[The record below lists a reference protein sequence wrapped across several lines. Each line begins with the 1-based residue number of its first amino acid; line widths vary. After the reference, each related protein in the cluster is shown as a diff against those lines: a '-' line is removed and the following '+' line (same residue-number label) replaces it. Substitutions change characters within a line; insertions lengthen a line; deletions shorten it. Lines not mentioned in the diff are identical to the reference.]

1 MRFLQHK
8 HFLKRISAIALGAL
22 VPFAFAPYNLY
33 FISIFSLSIIFYFW
47 STTSSARECFII
59 GYLFGFAMFGVGVNW
74 LHISI
79 NLFGGVNLIGALLL
93 TYIFIAYISL
103 FPALCGYLAAR
114 FFKHFRIIT
123 LPSLWLLTEWCRGWM
138 LTGFPW
144 LNIGSSQTDSI
155 LAGFAPVLGDYGI
168 TFFVC
173 LSAMAISILIT
184 GNTKRRIISGLL
196 LILLIVSSSLLK
208 NINWT
213 NDINKDIDIVLV
225 QGAIPQEQK
234 WKPEQRQNTYE
245 IYSNLSKPFWSS
257 DLIIWPETA
266 IPSLYHL
273 ADDFIIPISNE
284 QLSSNAMFMSGL
296 AYKESESNDYFNS
309 ILLVDNE
316 HRFYHKNHLV
326 PFGEYLPFK
335 SFLGEILRF
344 LKIPM
349 SDFSSGDPDQKTFE
363 TDKGVFGMSICYED
377 AYGSEVRKALPDANI
392 LINVS
397 NDAWF
402 GDSFAPHQHLQMA
415 RMRALENGRY
425 LLRSTNTGI
434 SAVID
439 NKGNIISRSPQFK
452 PHALPATVKLYSG
465 QTPYSKFGNSLILS
479 LCILGL
485 FLSFIINR
493 KLKTSIKNHQTV

>member
-1 MRFLQHK
+1 MRFLQNK
-8 HFLKRISAIALGAL
+8 VLVKRFSTIAVGAL
-22 VPFAFAPYNLY
+22 TPFAFAPYSLY
-33 FISIFSLSIIFYFW
+33 FISLISLSILFYFW
-47 STTSSARECFII
+47 LNTNSAREAFIL
-59 GYLFGFAMFGVGVNW
+59 GYLFAFAMFGVGVNW

-79 NLFGGVNLIGALLL
+79 NLFGGVNIFGALLF

-103 FPALCGYLAAR
+103 YPALCGYLGVRFLRHAR
-114 FFKHFRIIT
+114 VIA
-123 LPSLWLLTEWCRGWM
+123 LPALWLLTEWCRGWM

-155 LAGFAPVLGDYGI
+155 LAGFTPVLGDYGV
-168 TFFVC
+168 TFLVC
-173 LSAMAISILIT
+173 LSAMAITILIT
-184 GNTKRRIISGLL
+184 GNTKRRIIGGLL
-196 LILLIVSSSLLK
+196 LILIILSSTILN

-213 NDINKDIDIVLV
+213 DDLNREIDVALV

-234 WKPEQRQNTYE
+234 WKPEQRQKTYQ
-245 IYSNLSKPFWSS
+245 IYSDLSEPFWSS

-273 ADDFIIPISNE
+273 ADDFINPVSST
-284 QLSSNAMFMSGL
+284 QASSNALFMSGL
-296 AYKESESNDYFNS
+296 AYKNFESNNYFNS
-309 ILLVDNE
+309 VLLIDDK
-316 HRFYHKNHLV
+316 HHFYHKNHLV

-335 SFLGEILRF
+335 SLLGEILRF

-349 SDFSSGDPDQKTFE
+349 SDFSPGNPAQKIFE
-363 TDKGVFGMSICYED
+363 TSKGIFGMSICYED

-439 NKGNIISRSPQFK
+439 NKGKIISLSPQFK
-452 PHALPATVKLYSG
+452 PHALSATVKLYAG
-465 QTPYSKFGNSLILS
+465 ETPYSKFGNSLILGF
-479 LCILGL
+479 CILSL
-485 FLSFIINR
+485 FLGLIFNQKF
-493 KLKTSIKNHQTV
+493 KLSL

>member
-1 MRFLQHK
+1 MRFLQNK
-8 HFLKRISAIALGAL
+8 VLVKRIAAIGLGAL

-33 FISIFSLSIIFYFW
+33 FISIFSLSILFYLW
-47 STTSSARECFII
+47 SITSSTRESFIL
-59 GYLFGFAMFGVGVNW
+59 GYLFGFVMFGVGVNW

-79 NLFGGVNLIGALLL
+79 NLFGGVNIFGALLF

-103 FPALCGYLAAR
+103 YPALCGYLATR
-114 FFKHFRIIT
+114 FFKHGRIIA
-123 LPSLWLLTEWCRGWM
+123 LPALWLLTEWCRGWM
-138 LTGFPW
+138 FTGFPW
-144 LNIGSSQTDSI
+144 LNIGSSQTDSV
-155 LAGFAPVLGDYGI
+155 LAGFAPVLGDYGV

-173 LSAMAISILIT
+173 LSAMAITILIT
-184 GNTKRRIISGLL
+184 GDTKRRVIGGFL
-196 LILLIVSSSLLK
+196 LILIIISSSILN

-213 NDINKDIDIVLV
+213 NDLNKDIDIVLV

-234 WKPEQRQNTYE
+234 WKPEQRQKTYE
-245 IYSNLSKPFWSS
+245 IYSDLSKPFWTS

-273 ADDFIIPISNE
+273 ADDFIIPISSE

-296 AYKESESNDYFNS
+296 AYKDSTSNNYFNS
-309 ILLVDNE
+309 VLLIADD

-335 SFLGEILRF
+335 SFLGEVLRF

-349 SDFSSGDPDQKTFE
+349 SDFSSGDPDQKLFE
-363 TDKGVFGMSICYED
+363 TDKGIFGMSICYED

-425 LLRSTNTGI
+425 LLRSTNTGV

-439 NKGNIISRSPQFK
+439 NKGKIISRSPQFK
-452 PHALPATVKLYSG
+452 PHALSATVKLYAG
-465 QTPYSKFGNSLILS
+465 ETPYSKFGNSLILS
-479 LCILGL
+479 FCILSL
-485 FLSFIINR
+485 FLCFIFSH
-493 KLKTSIKNHQTV
+493 KLNPTIKNP

>member
-1 MRFLQHK
+1 MRFLQQK
-8 HFLKRISAIALGAL
+8 NFVSRLSALVAGAL
-22 VPFAFAPYNLY
+22 IPFAFAPYNLY
-33 FISIFSLSIIFYFW
+33 FISIFSLSVLFYIW
-47 STTSSARECFII
+47 SITNSTRESFIL

-79 NLFGGVNLIGALLL
+79 NLFGGVNIVGALLF

-103 FPALCGYLAAR
+103 YPALCGYLATR
-114 FFKHFRIIT
+114 FFKHARIIA
-123 LPSLWLLTEWCRGWM
+123 LPALWLLTEWCRGWM

-144 LNIGSSQTDSI
+144 LNIGSSQTDSVL
-155 LAGFAPVLGDYGI
+155 LAFAPVLGEYGI

-173 LSAMAISILIT
+173 LSAMAISTLI
-184 GNTKRRIISGLL
+184 NADSKRRVIGGLL
-196 LILLIVSSSLLK
+196 LILISLSSIILN

-213 NDINKDIDIVLV
+213 YDLKKDIDIVLV

-234 WKPEQRQNTYE
+234 WKPEQRQKTYE
-245 IYSNLSKPFWSS
+245 IYSDLSKPFWTS

-273 ADDFIIPISNE
+273 ADDFIIPISSE
-284 QLSSNAMFMSGL
+284 QLSSDAMFMSGL
-296 AYKESESNDYFNS
+296 AYKDPKSNNYFNS
-309 ILLVDNE
+309 VLLIDNK

-349 SDFSSGDPDQKTFE
+349 SDFSSGNPDQKLFE
-363 TDKGVFGMSICYED
+363 TDKGIFGMSICYED

-415 RMRALENGRY
+415 RIRAIENGRY
-425 LLRSTNTGI
+425 MLRSTNTGI

-439 NKGNIISRSPQFK
+439 NNGKIISRSPQFK
-452 PHALPATVKLYSG
+452 PHALYATVKLFSG
-465 QTPYSKFGNSLILS
+465 ETPYSKFGNIPILI

-485 FLSFIINR
+485 FLSFMLR
-493 KLKTSIKNHQTV
+493 PKLNPTIKNH